1 MLTCRTTS
9 SKCCWWYILTYIVH
23 LSILIKI
30 YSPLSLQISQM
41 VANVSNRYENL
52 KKQIKTKRMG
62 MEHTVKLTIFS
73 SKKKFFPW
81 VNPSLVSWQL
91 VENLWNKLMAPKT
104 DQFTHKN
111 ESDRENC
118 ASLHA
123 FHLLIAKVGFI
134 YRLRW
139 TCFCTKTNS
148 NCKLHLKFDFRHLC
162 TKMTFITWSHP
173 GHLSSGWLIVVWN
186 TRSLMESQIGCIKV
200 CDCHYHFFISQ
211 KDSWI

>member
-30 YSPLSLQISQM
+30 YSPLSLKISQM

-52 KKQIKTKRMG
+52 KKQNKTKQRG
-62 MEHTVKLTIFS
+62 WEWSILPNWQFFLPKN
-73 SKKKFFPW
+73 KNFPW
-81 VNPSLVSWQL
+81 ANPSLVSWQL
-91 VENLWNKLMAPKT
+91 VGNLWNKLMALKT

-111 ESDRENC
+111 ESDWENC

-123 FHLLIAKVGFI
+123 FHLLIGKVGFI

-139 TCFCTKTNS
+139 TCFCMKTNS
-148 NCKLHLKFDFRHLC
+148 NCKLHL
-162 TKMTFITWSHP
+162 
-173 GHLSSGWLIVVWN
+173 
-186 TRSLMESQIGCIKV
+186 
-200 CDCHYHFFISQ
+200 
-211 KDSWI
+211 